1 MDEQR
6 KAVRNMQIFIREHI
20 DEEIEIDDLAGAVSF
35 SAPYA
40 RKLFIKYL
48 GISPAAYKSQ
58 SYRLWELQ

>member
-20 DEEIEIDDLAGAVSF
+20 DEEIEIDDLARAVSF

-48 GISPAAYKSQ
+48 GISPAAYESQ